1 MNGPQTQ
8 TNGSTQTPTNTP
20 AWWTERHS
28 SAWERVKDAFRRD
41 WMQTK
46 ADFSVGDARNLN
58 QHLGDTLVQAAGT
71 APMPAADAKTRG
83 SGPQEAAK
91 EAARALEY
99 MTEVTRRS
107 EDHVADARRD
117 IEAQRQKLSAKLSD
131 IQDHTKQSRLE
142 GDRKIMDATLQ
153 ADEVIGRAQGK
164 IADATAERERAERSW
179 RQAEREARFGYTVR
193 MQHPNEAWGDALDAS
208 LRTEWEAMGDARSWD
223 EARPGV
229 RSGWEYARSTL

>member
-1 MNGPQTQ
+1 MNGQPMQGSPQAPK
-8 TNGSTQTPTNTP
+8 NTPT
-20 AWWTERHS
+20 WWTERHS

-46 ADFSVGDARNLN
+46 ADFSVGDAQNLN
-58 QHLGDTLVQAAGT
+58 QHVGDTLVQAAGT
-71 APMPAADAKTRG
+71 APMPAADSKTRG
-83 SGPQEAAK
+83 SAPEEAAR
-91 EAARALEY
+91 EAARAREH

-107 EDHVADARRD
+107 EDHVA
-117 IEAQRQKLSAKLSD
+117 EAQRVIDEQRQKLSAKLSD

-153 ADEVIGRAQGK
+153 ADEAIGRAQGK
-164 IADATAERERAERSW
+164 IADATSERERAEGSW

-193 MQHPNEAWGDALDAS
+193 MQHPNEAWGDALDTS
-208 LRTEWEAMGDARSWD
+208 LRTEWEAMGDARSWE

>member
-1 MNGPQTQ
+1 MNSQPMQNSPQAPK
-8 TNGSTQTPTNTP
+8 NTPT
-20 AWWTERHS
+20 WWTERHS

-46 ADFSVGDARNLN
+46 SDFSVGDAKNLN
-58 QHLGDTLVQAAGT
+58 QRGGDTLVQAAGT

-83 SGPQEAAK
+83 SNPQDSARD
-91 EAARALEY
+91 AARALEH

-107 EDHVADARRD
+107 EDHVADARRTID
-117 IEAQRQKLSAKLSD
+117 EQRQKLSAKLSD
-131 IQDHTKQSRLE
+131 IQDHTRQSKLE
-142 GDRKIMDATLQ
+142 GDRKIMDATQQ
-153 ADEVIGRAQGK
+153 ADAAIGRAQGK
-164 IADATAERERAERSW
+164 IADATADRERAEGSW

-193 MQHPNEAWGDALDAS
+193 MQHPNEAWGDSLDMS
-208 LRTEWEAMGDARSWD
+208 LRAEWESMGDARSWE